1 MKYRKT
7 ARPLSFLVASL
18 LAFQPVTALAVTF
31 ADMNQVPWPGAEVSI
46 NKAADLGLVVGETK
60 NGKSY
65 FRPRDTVSLS
75 ESCQFAYK
83 VLLQTKKASADA
95 SVTEKWATVLN
106 TYKIQDWALTISFF
120 HSFCHFLLSGKR
132 DHFHFRPEQFRKKR
146 HQYARFQRTGCGNS
160 WPRPDSWCSLL

>member
-95 SVTEKWATVLN
+95 SVTE
-106 TYKIQDWALTISFF
+106 
-120 HSFCHFLLSGKR
+120 
-132 DHFHFRPEQFRKKR
+132 
-146 HQYARFQRTGCGNS
+146 
-160 WPRPDSWCSLL
+160 